1 MDEIG
6 TAYLVM
12 VGTLFLLLAG
22 AVAATAWRTHDRWL
36 GAAGRRLV
44 PGGAFRSAGVT
55 TPPRRQLRRFV
66 VLSVAG
72 LMIAWSFV
80 TFFFFAPAGALAS
93 LMSISGAFA
102 GSGGWFYGV
111 LWLASLDALPLTIL
125 TIAAAFL
132 LVSRSDQAAR
142 LGTYAAIWGAVH
154 HAALIALG
162 LGFSLSTPFGEEAG
176 AFTAVAAAL
185 GLALSALSATAALLT
200 RRDV

>member
-12 VGTLFLLLAG
+12 VGTLSLLLAG
-22 AVAATAWRTHDRWL
+22 AAVATAWMTHERWL
-36 GAAGRRLV
+36 GAPGRRLLQ
-44 PGGAFRSAGVT
+44 GGAFRSAGVT
-55 TPPRRQLRRFV
+55 TPPRRQVRRFV
-66 VLSVAG
+66 VLGAAG
-72 LMIAWSFV
+72 LMIAWSLL
-80 TFFFFAPAGALAS
+80 TFFFFAPAGMLAALVAT
-93 LMSISGAFA
+93 A
-102 GSGGWFYGV
+102 GELGVTRAWFWRVLGV
-111 LWLASLDALPLTIL
+111 AALDALPLTIL

-162 LGFSLSTPFGEEAG
+162 LGYELSSSVGEG
-176 AFTAVAAAL
+176 LGVFTAVAAAL